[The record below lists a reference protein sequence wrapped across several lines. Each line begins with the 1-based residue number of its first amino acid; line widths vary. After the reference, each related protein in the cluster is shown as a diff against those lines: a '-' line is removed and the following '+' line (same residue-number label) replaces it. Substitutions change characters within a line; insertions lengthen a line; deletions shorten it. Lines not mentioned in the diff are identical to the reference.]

1 MWEVASVHT
10 ELFEGNW
17 SSTSPELLGRPV
29 PAGPWI
35 GEREAVR
42 REAEKQVQLKVCSG
56 AAETKGEAAMG

>member
-17 SSTSPELLGRPV
+17 SSTSPELLGRPM

-35 GEREAVR
+35 GEREAV
-42 REAEKQVQLKVCSG
+42 
-56 AAETKGEAAMG
+56 